1 MIVFL
6 FGFLFA
12 FPIWMFG
19 IPLYLASAIRQRYPQ
34 ATALSA
40 SLVIGAISTLTSLA
54 YRRCES
60 GMWHGFDDS
69 YPTTFIYRGFPF
81 AWLGWNSF
89 DFPPQPMGHLL
100 LNLVVWTAIAF
111 GSLSLFSLI
120 QLVVQWKMASSDK
133 QLIIGAVLVA
143 LPLMIAGFLGGVGC

>member
-1 MIVFL
+1 
-6 FGFLFA
+6 
-12 FPIWMFG
+12 
-19 IPLYLASAIRQRYPQ
+19 
-34 ATALSA
+34 
-40 SLVIGAISTLTSLA
+40 
-54 YRRCES
+54 
-60 GMWHGFDDS
+60 
-69 YPTTFIYRGFPF
+69 
-81 AWLGWNSF
+81 
-89 DFPPQPMGHLL
+89 MGHLL